1 MLASG
6 ERAAHPSPERVAAAL
21 EAAGL
26 NPYLLLQPGAVAR
39 AHYAEVGVSVSR
51 GRFVLL
57 SVEELPLPGPD
68 PVHQAD
74 LEDAARALA
83 RRWGL
88 VWRGAVE
95 PGRVQV
101 AFGGETRYEAGDD
114 PDETGLCLHESILT
128 IHHAHQSLRQ
138 RALNAAWRAGA
149 LLQPA

>member
-39 AHYAEVGVSVSR
+39 TQYAEVGLSVTH

-57 SVEELPLPGPD
+57 SVEDLPLPGLD
-68 PVHQAD
+68 PARQTE
-74 LEDAARALA
+74 LEDAARSLA

-95 PGRVQV
+95 PGRVQL
-101 AFGGETRYEAGDD
+101 AFGTEARYDTHDD
-114 PDETGLCLHESILT
+114 PDETGLRLHEAILT
-128 IHHAHQSLRQ
+128 LHHAHQSLRQ
-138 RALNAAWRAGA
+138 RALNAAWRTGA
-149 LLQPA
+149 LHQPA